1 MKKNAVLL
9 ASFYLVVGLLLG
21 SCALARKDDTTLG
34 KQEKKKLEFF
44 HGKIESA
51 KIFEELIQEFEKE
64 NPDID
69 IENVYVPY
77 GSTVLKT
84 RMARGDIPDIF
95 VMYPIEYDYVLRV
108 NKGYLLDLTNEE
120 FIQNIQPEIQNR
132 YLVNGRMYG
141 AALSQNA
148 VGILYNKDIFTE
160 LNLELPRTWDEFMQT
175 METIQEAGK
184 QPLLMA
190 NKDPIQISVFN
201 LNLVANEF
209 DSQYWDKVNTEDIS
223 ISNDERWIEISKKM
237 LQVLPYVQPDSFNA
251 DSNQIKKAFA
261 NGEGA
266 MYVMGTWALPDIE
279 AFNPNLNYGI
289 FPFPATN
296 DPEKN
301 HVLGGVD
308 AGFAISAD
316 TPYPDE
322 AKRFLAFL
330 VQTGNAQ
337 KFSDYEGSIS
347 AVKGVQMK
355 KQEMKLIDKLVK
367 QERVVNWPNHYWLG
381 GTAAEDEFRKYSQ
394 QFFINRNVSAYLENL
409 ERMFSSYRQNK

>member
-9 ASFYLVVGLLLG
+9 ASFCLVMSLFLS
-21 SCALARKDDTTLG
+21 SCALARKDDTTVE
-34 KQEKKKLEFF
+34 KKEKKKLEFF

-84 RMARGDIPDIF
+84 RIARGDIPDIF
-95 VMYPIEYDYVLRV
+95 VTYPIEYDYILRV

-120 FIQNIQPEIQNR
+120 FVKNIQPEIQNR

-141 AALSQNA
+141 VALSQNA
-148 VGILYNKDIFTE
+148 VGVLYNKDIFTE
-160 LNLELPRTWDEFMQT
+160 LKLKIPRTWDEFIQI
-175 METIQEAGK
+175 METIRKAGK

-209 DSQYWDKVNTEDIS
+209 DSQYWDKVNKEDVDIR
-223 ISNDERWIEISKKM
+223 NDKRWIEVSEKM
-237 LQVLPYVQPDSFNA
+237 LQVLPYVQPDSFRA
-251 DSNQIKKAFA
+251 DSDQIKKAFA

-296 DPEKN
+296 DPETN

-316 TPYPDE
+316 TPYPEE

-330 VQTGNAQ
+330 VQTENAQ

-355 KQEMKLIDKLVK
+355 KQEVKLLDKLVK

-394 QFFINRNVSAYLENL
+394 QFFIDRNVSAYLENL
-409 ERMFSSYRQNK
+409 ERMFASYRQGR

>member
-9 ASFYLVVGLLLG
+9 ASFCLVMSLFLS
-21 SCALARKDDTTLG
+21 SCALARKDDTAVE
-34 KQEKKKLEFF
+34 KKEKKKLEFF

-84 RMARGDIPDIF
+84 RIARGDIPDIF
-95 VMYPIEYDYVLRV
+95 VTYPIEYDYILRV

-120 FIQNIQPEIQNR
+120 FVKNIQPEIQNR

-141 AALSQNA
+141 VALSQNA
-148 VGILYNKDIFTE
+148 VGVLYNKDIFTE
-160 LNLELPRTWDEFMQT
+160 LKLKIPRTWDEFIQI
-175 METIQEAGK
+175 METIRKAGK

-209 DSQYWDKVNTEDIS
+209 DSQYWDKVNKEDVD
-223 ISNDERWIEISKKM
+223 ISNDKRWIEVSEKM
-237 LQVLPYVQPDSFNA
+237 LQVLPYVQPDSFRA
-251 DSNQIKKAFA
+251 DSDQIKKAFA

-296 DPEKN
+296 DPETN

-316 TPYPDE
+316 TPYPEE

-330 VQTGNAQ
+330 VQTENAQ

-355 KQEMKLIDKLVK
+355 KQEVKLLDKLVK

-394 QFFINRNVSAYLENL
+394 QFFIDRNISAYLENL
-409 ERMFSSYRQNK
+409 ERMFTSYRQGR

>member
-9 ASFYLVVGLLLG
+9 ASFCLVMSLFLS
-21 SCALARKDDTTLG
+21 SCALARKDDTAVE
-34 KQEKKKLEFF
+34 KKEKKKLEFF

-84 RMARGDIPDIF
+84 RIARGDIPDIF
-95 VMYPIEYDYVLRV
+95 VTYPIEYDYILRV
-108 NKGYLLDLTNEE
+108 NKGYLLDLTNEK
-120 FIQNIQPEIQNR
+120 FVKNIQPEIQNR

-141 AALSQNA
+141 VALSQNA
-148 VGILYNKDIFTE
+148 VGVLYNKDIFTE
-160 LNLELPRTWDEFMQT
+160 LKLKIPRTWDEFIQI
-175 METIQEAGK
+175 METIRKAGK

-209 DSQYWDKVNTEDIS
+209 DSQYWDKVNKEDVDIR
-223 ISNDERWIEISKKM
+223 NDKRWIEVSEKM
-237 LQVLPYVQPDSFNA
+237 LQVLPYVQPDSFRA
-251 DSNQIKKAFA
+251 DSDQIKKAFA

-296 DPEKN
+296 DPETN

-316 TPYPDE
+316 TPYPKE

-330 VQTGNAQ
+330 VQTENAQ

-355 KQEMKLIDKLVK
+355 KQEVKLLDKLVK

-394 QFFINRNVSAYLENL
+394 QFFIDRNVSAYLENL
-409 ERMFSSYRQNK
+409 ERMFASYRQGR

>member
-1 MKKNAVLL
+1 M
-9 ASFYLVVGLLLG
+9 GLFLS
-21 SCALARKDDTTLG
+21 SCALARKDDAVLE

-64 NPDID
+64 NTDID

-108 NKGYLLDLTNEE
+108 NKGYLLDITNEE
-120 FIQNIQPEIQNR
+120 FVSNIQPEIQKR
-132 YLVNGRMYG
+132 YLVNDRMYG
-141 AALSQNA
+141 VALSQNA
-148 VGILYNKDIFTE
+148 VGVMYNKDIFKE
-160 LNLELPRTWDEFMQT
+160 LNLEIPKTWDEFIQT
-175 METIQEAGK
+175 MEIIQKAGK

-209 DSQYWDKVNTEDIS
+209 DSQYWDKVNKEDMGIS
-223 ISNDERWIEISKKM
+223 HDERWMEISKKM
-237 LQVLPYVQPDSFNA
+237 LQVLPYVQPGSFHA
-251 DSNQIKKAFA
+251 DSDQIKKAFA

-279 AFNPNLNYGI
+279 AFNPNLNYDI

-316 TPYPDE
+316 TPYPEE

-330 VQTGNAQ
+330 VQTENAQ

-355 KQEMKLIDKLVK
+355 KQEVKLIDELVK

-394 QFFINRNVSAYLENL
+394 QFFINRNVNAYLENL
-409 ERMFSSYRQNK
+409 ERMFSSYRQGR